1 MDGIHDLGGKQGYG
15 KIDRSHEDEPFHG
28 EHDAR
33 AYGLSVSLRS
43 ERPYPIDWFRHV
55 RELIDP
61 VDYLTR
67 PYFDSWLQT
76 SLALAIDRGI
86 LDIDEVTG
94 AKPPGSNQPDVKAL
108 TPDDVKRMVVYPP
121 NFERESD
128 VAPGFAI
135 GARVR
140 TAAQGNSGHTRLPA
154 YARNA
159 EGVIHA
165 SCGVHPLPDAEA
177 QGRDHAEH
185 LYTVVFLAADL
196 FSEVTNDDVIYLD
209 LWESYLASA

>member
-1 MDGIHDLGGKQGYG
+1 MDSIHDLGGKQGFG
-15 KIDRSHEDEPFHG
+15 KIDRAHEDEPFHG
-28 EHDAR
+28 DHDAR
-33 AYGLSVSLRS
+33 AYGLSVSLRL

-76 SLALAIDRGI
+76 SLALAIDADV

-94 AKPPGSNQPDVKAL
+94 RKPAGPSAFDLKPVTVADVK
-108 TPDDVKRMVVYPP
+108 KMVLFPP

-128 VAPGFAI
+128 AVPHFSVGDK
-135 GARVR
+135 VL
-140 TAAQGNSGHTRLPA
+140 TAAQGHSGHTRLPA

-159 EGVIHA
+159 VGEIFA
-165 SCGVHPLPDAEA
+165 SRGVHPLPDAEA
-177 QGRDHAEH
+177 RGEDMAEH
-185 LYTVVFLAADL
+185 LYTIAFRAADL
-196 FSEVTNDDVIYLD
+196 FPEVTNDDVIYLD
-209 LWESYLASA
+209 LWESYLAAV

>member
-15 KIDRSHEDEPFHG
+15 KVDRSHEDEPFHG
-28 EHDAR
+28 DHDAR
-33 AYGLSVSLRS
+33 AYGLSVSLRA

-76 SLALAIDRGI
+76 SLALAIDRGV

-94 AKPPGSNQPDVKAL
+94 AKPPGPNQTDVKPL
-108 TPDDVKRMVVYPP
+108 SPDDVKKMAITPP

-128 VAPGFAI
+128 AVPNFSVGEKI
-135 GARVR
+135 R
-140 TAAQGNSGHTRLPA
+140 TAVLGHSGHTRLPA

-159 EGVIHA
+159 EGVIY
-165 SCGVHPLPDAEA
+165 SSSGVHPLPDAEA
-177 QGRDHAEH
+177 RGEDHAEH
-185 LYTVVFLAADL
+185 LYTIAFRAADL
-196 FSEVTNDDVIYLD
+196 FPEVTNDDLIYLD
-209 LWESYLASA
+209 LWESYLAAV